1 MWGHTPVGTDTPG
14 MDCPRLA
21 QPMEAFGSILG
32 CVLFYSV
39 RHGRHARVGKGTQ
52 QGHFPRAT
60 ALQAGAEVG
69 TRLFLIFGTSEQAPV
84 TGALFTE
91 HLKINNLERI
101 LPKWL

>member
-1 MWGHTPVGTDTPG
+1 
-14 MDCPRLA
+14 
-21 QPMEAFGSILG
+21 MEAFWGY
-32 CVLFYSV
+32 VLFYGV
-39 RHGRHARVGKGTQ
+39 RHGRHARGGKGTQ

-69 TRLFLIFGTSEQAPV
+69 TRLFLIFGTSDQAPV

>member
-14 MDCPRLA
+14 VDCPRLA
-21 QPMEAFGSILG
+21 QPMEAFWG
-32 CVLFYSV
+32 CVLFYSL
-39 RHGRHARVGKGTQ
+39 RHGRHARGGKGTQ

-60 ALQAGAEVG
+60 ALQARAEVG
-69 TRLFLIFGTSEQAPV
+69 TRPFLIFGTSEQAPV